1 MKTYFVELE
10 LDEKWWDAVQDLI
23 NVDIYEGEVCRVN
36 RIEDLQ
42 TLPILTPLGWLVV
55 WDAIRD
61 VVLELEDWDSMLAPN
76 TDLKTIWNTFW
87 ETPWGG
93 FDIEGSDVIDWL
105 VKEKLILAVEETE

>member
-1 MKTYFVELE
+1 MVNENLGDELYDRFNTI
-10 LDEKWWDAVQDLI
+10 LD
-23 NVDIYEGEVCRVN
+23 
-36 RIEDLQ
+36 DLQ

-93 FDIEGSDVIDWL
+93 FDIEGSDVIDGL